1 MMSPLSS
8 FVAVCGACSPNR
20 FRLFFFDNSF
30 YVYFIILGFR
40 CSIVNS
46 IQGTGCYLILG
57 KVVEDFC
64 FPGIDVQKFAKL
76 EIQGNPVM
84 D

>member
-1 MMSPLSS
+1 L
-8 FVAVCGACSPNR
+8 VLDVQ
-20 FRLFFFDNSF
+20 L
-30 YVYFIILGFR
+30 L
-40 CSIVNS
+40 
-46 IQGTGCYLILG
+46 IQFKGTGCYLILG
-57 KVVEDFC
+57 KAVEDFC